1 MESITRRSFVTTAA
15 VGMATLGA
23 IGSVTSPAQAQ
34 LVELASDWKLSEFN
48 KLAHHRARV
57 KQLYDVVSPKF
68 EVLTHIRNSL
78 NSLHY
83 GFGIPQDQIQIV
95 SVSRGPAIL
104 MNFDDYV
111 WKTYNF
117 GKIFKIDDAKTG
129 KPAERNVFYTSSK
142 VGANFKYSSND
153 VGNPDSIYNDTSI
166 YALQQRGV
174 RFLCCHNTTESSADY
189 LAEENHMQKSGRQVY
204 QDLVAHTLPNVL
216 IVPSGVGAIGLLQ
229 SEGHFSYI
237 SG

>member
-1 MESITRRSFVTTAA
+1 MESISRRSFVTTAA

-23 IGSVTSPAQAQ
+23 TGTVTPPAQAR
-34 LVELASDWKLSEFN
+34 LVELALDWNLSEFN

-78 NSLHY
+78 NSLHF

-95 SVSRGPAIL
+95 AVSRGPGIL

-117 GKIFKIDDAKTG
+117 GTIFKIDDPKTG

-153 VGNPDSIYNDTSI
+153 IENPASIYNDTSI

-174 RFLCCHNTTESSADY
+174 RFLCCHNTIESNADY
-189 LAEENHMQKSGRQVY
+189 LAQENHMQQIGKQVY

-216 IVPSGVGAIGLLQ
+216 IVPAAVAAVGLLQ
-229 SEGHFSYI
+229 SEGRYGYI
-237 SG
+237 YG